1 MSSLLF
7 QPITLAGMTLAN
19 RIAVAPM
26 CQYSAIEGS
35 ATDWHLM
42 LLGQLSIS
50 GSALV
55 FIEAT
60 AVEEKGRI
68 TPGCLGLYSD
78 DNQIALEKVINFI
91 TNLPKRL
98 TDCDFKEKQ
107 KIIGSILSITTITL
121 TIVLT

>member
-1 MSSLLF
+1 MEYKLF
-7 QPITLAGMTLAN
+7 SPISINNLNLTN
-19 RIAVAPM
+19 RIVVAPM

-42 LLGQLSIS
+42 HLGQLSIS

-78 DNQIALEKVINFI
+78 DNQIALEKVIKFV
-91 TNLPKRL
+91 KRYGN
-98 TDCDFKEKQ
+98 T
-107 KIIGSILSITTITL
+107 
-121 TIVLT
+121 

>member
-1 MSSLLF
+1 
-7 QPITLAGMTLAN
+7 
-19 RIAVAPM
+19 M

-42 LLGQLSIS
+42 HLGQLSIS
-50 GSALV
+50 GAALV

-78 DNQIALEKVINFI
+78 DNQIALEKVIKFV
-91 TNLPKRL
+91 KRYGN
-98 TDCDFKEKQ
+98 TGKKRQVCAWGVEEN
-107 KIIGSILSITTITL
+107 GMRAHSALS
-121 TIVLT
+121 

>member
-1 MSSLLF
+1 MEHKLF
-7 QPITLAGMTLAN
+7 SPISINNLNLTN
-19 RIAVAPM
+19 RIVVAPM

-42 LLGQLSIS
+42 HLGQLSIS

-78 DNQIALEKVINFI
+78 DNQIALEKVIKFVKKYVNI
-91 TNLPKRL
+91 KKVINSAILK
-98 TDCDFKEKQ
+98 FKHEVKS
-107 KIIGSILSITTITL
+107 KKYPTKKYSY
-121 TIVLT
+121 